1 MGLRPA
7 KCYRKIDTP
16 AYTRTAIRKMSK
28 AFVRGIPGSKI
39 RVFNTGNIKGN
50 YGLKAYLISKF
61 PLNIRHNQLE
71 AARVAAN
78 QYATK
83 LLGVD
88 GYYLQVLV
96 YPHQIMRE
104 NPLATGAGA
113 DRFQSGMSRSFGKP
127 IGVAARVI
135 KNSRLM
141 VLSVPTGKEEV
152 AKEAFKRA
160 AIKLSARTRVEIK
173 KGSGITGVG

>member
-7 KCYRKIDTP
+7 KCYRKLDTP
-16 AYTRTAIRKMSK
+16 SYTRTAIRNMSK
-28 AFVRGIPGSKI
+28 AFVRGIPGAKI

-50 YGLKAYLISKF
+50 YGVKAYLISKW
-61 PLNIRHNQLE
+61 PIQLRHNQLE

-96 YPHQIMRE
+96 FPHQILRE

-113 DRFQSGMSRSFGKP
+113 DRFQSGMARAFGKP
-127 IGVAARVI
+127 IGMAARVI
-135 KNSRLM
+135 RNSKLM
-141 VLSVPTGKEEV
+141 ALSVPAGREEV
-152 AKEAFKRA
+152 AKEAFRRA
-160 AIKLSARTRVEIK
+160 AIKLSAKTRVEIEK
-173 KGSGITGVG
+173 IAE

>member
-7 KCYRKIDTP
+7 KCYRRIDTP
-16 AYTRTAIRKMSK
+16 SYTRTAIRKMSK
-28 AFVRGIPGSKI
+28 AFVRGIPGAKI
-39 RVFNTGNIKGN
+39 RVFSTGNIKGN

-61 PLNIRHNQLE
+61 PIQLRHNQLE

-88 GYYLQVLV
+88 GYHLQVLV
-96 YPHQIMRE
+96 FPHQILRE

-127 IGVAARVI
+127 IGTAARVT
-135 KNSRLM
+135 KNARLM
-141 VLSVPTGKEEV
+141 VLSIPAGREDV
-152 AKEAFKRA
+152 AKEAFRRA
-160 AIKLSARTRVEIK
+160 AIKLSAKTRVEIK
-173 KGSGITGVG
+173 KIAE